1 MLTWRSVRGP
11 AVTFVVAAGF
21 ACGTATPRQVAA
33 PARLAPATSPVVVDE
48 VHELTAD
55 QAVNQVLDRMA
66 FGPRP
71 GDARAVRAMGVGNWI
86 NQQLH
91 PEEIDDRIG
100 DSVVALFPT
109 MTRRTAELAD
119 IYALPQELRTEQQS
133 AASRARPASGRAYVA
148 MPDSMDALRTRA
160 DSVALHDAQVA
171 YNAIGPA
178 LRDARVAR
186 AVLTRRQLLE
196 VMTDFWE
203 NHFSIWSGKGADY
216 YLLVDFDRAVIRPHA
231 LGKFRDLLGAV
242 AKSPAMLYYLDN
254 WDSGAEPTRPLL
266 VGNAR
271 RKGHGLNENYGRELL
286 ELHTLGVDGGYTQQ
300 DVIDVARALTGWTI
314 ADPNHVGTFVF
325 RPEWHDAGVTHVL
338 GHTLA
343 AGRGMQDG
351 EDVLDIVARHP
362 ATARYIARKL
372 CVRFVSDSPPPA
384 LVDRAAAT
392 FTRTG
397 GDIREVMRTIV
408 TSKEFFSREAY
419 RTKVKSPFELVVS
432 ALRAVNAG
440 ADTTQRSANAVA
452 QLGEP
457 LFGHVAPNGYPET
470 GEAWINAGAILSRIN
485 YGMAVVAGSYPGVS
499 IATLPYS
506 MQPDSVVGAVLQ
518 GEVSVDTRRILT
530 SGVNP
535 LVSGGGQL
543 PARAGGSFGGT
554 KTVGLALGAPEFQRH

>member
-1 MLTWRSVRGP
+1 
-11 AVTFVVAAGF
+11 VVAAGL
-21 ACGTATPRQVAA
+21 ACGSATPRQAPA
-33 PARLAPATSPVVVDE
+33 PAREASVQAPVVVDE

-55 QAVNQVLDRMA
+55 QAVSQVLDRMA

-71 GDARAVRAMGVGNWI
+71 GDARGVRAMGVGNWV

-91 PEEIDDRIG
+91 PEQIDDRMG

-109 MTRRTAELAD
+109 MTRRTAELAN

-133 AASRARPASGRAYVA
+133 AASRARPASGRGYVA
-148 MPDSMDALRTRA
+148 VPDSMDHLRTRA

-171 YNAIGPA
+171 YNAIAPD

-314 ADPNHVGTFVF
+314 EDPNHVGTFVF
-325 RPEWHDAGVTHVL
+325 RPEWHDAGVKHVL
-338 GHTLA
+338 GHTLP
-343 AGRGMQDG
+343 AGRGIQDG

-397 GDIREVMRTIV
+397 GDIREVVRTIV

-470 GEAWINAGAILSRIN
+470 GEAWINAGAILNRIN
-485 YGMAVVAGSYPGVS
+485 YGMAVVSGGYPGVS
-499 IATLPYS
+499 LATLPYS
-506 MQPDSVVGAVLQ
+506 TQPDSVVGSVLQ
-518 GEVSVDTRRILT
+518 GEVSVDTRRILA

-535 LVSGGGQL
+535 LAQL
-543 PARAGGSFGGT
+543 PARSPGSLGGT

>member
-1 MLTWRSVRGP
+1 ML
-11 AVTFVVAAGF
+11 VAAGF
-21 ACGTATPRQVAA
+21 TCGCAATPAPKPA
-33 PARLAPATSPVVVDE
+33 PAPAPASVPVLSE
-48 VHELTAD
+48 ELTAD
-55 QAVNQVLDRMA
+55 QQVNQVLDRLA

-71 GDARAVRAMGVGNWI
+71 GDARAVRAVGVAAWI
-86 NQQLH
+86 NYQLH
-91 PEEIDDRIG
+91 PELIDDRVG

-119 IYALPQELRTEQQS
+119 AYALPQELRSEQQS
-133 AASRARPASGRAYVA
+133 AALRARGASGRAFVA
-148 MPDSMDALRTRA
+148 MPDSA
-160 DSVALHDAQVA
+160 DSARVRLDSSTLHRANID
-171 YNAIGPA
+171 YNRIGSD
-178 LRDARVAR
+178 LRAARVAR

-203 NHFSIWSGKGADY
+203 NHFSIYSGKGADY
-216 YLLVDFDRAVIRPHA
+216 YLLVDFDREVIRPHA
-231 LGKFRDLLGAV
+231 LGKFRDLLEAV

-314 ADPNHVGTFVF
+314 ADPTHVGTFVF
-325 RPEWHDAGVTHVL
+325 RPEWHDAGVKHVL
-338 GHTLA
+338 GHTLP

-372 CVRFVSDSPPPA
+372 CVRFVSDSPPPG

-397 GDIREVMRTIV
+397 GDIRETMRTIV
-408 TSKEFFSREAY
+408 TSREFFSRPAY

-432 ALRAVNAG
+432 ALRAVNAD
-440 ADTTQRSANAVA
+440 ADTTARSANAVA

-470 GEAWINAGAILSRIN
+470 GDAWINAGAILSRIN
-485 YGMAVVAGSYPGVS
+485 YGMAVVAGRYPGVS
-499 IATLPYS
+499 VATLPYS
-506 MQPDSVVGAVLQ
+506 TRPGSVVASVLQ
-518 GEVSVDTRRILT
+518 GEVSSDTRKILT

-535 LVSGGGQL
+535 LAPQLMGRPTALSG
-543 PARAGGSFGGT
+543 T
-554 KTVGLALGAPEFQRH
+554 VNTVGLALGAPEFQRH